1 MKINDFF
8 WIPFWY
14 KSIKKITSNS
24 KMNKTWQLEIG
35 IALNLPSVSLRLINF
50 LRLNGYN
57 YLCDG
62 VQQSGY
68 WLTSNVDLLSP
79 FLNVNV
85 VLMSL
90 NELIVSWM
98 RIWAMLINKD
108 ERNIDPILIRDLSG
122 LSIFTLKSLNKY
134 WIYARNT
141 LIL

>member
-14 KSIKKITSNS
+14 KSMKKITSNS

-68 WLTSNVDLLSP
+68 WLTSNVDLLRP

-122 LSIFTLKSLNKY
+122 LSTFTLKSLNKY